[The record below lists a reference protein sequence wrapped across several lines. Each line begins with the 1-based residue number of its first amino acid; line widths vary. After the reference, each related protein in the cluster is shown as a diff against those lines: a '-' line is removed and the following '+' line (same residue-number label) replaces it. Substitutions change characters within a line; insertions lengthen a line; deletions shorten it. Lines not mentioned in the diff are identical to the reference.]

1 MKKILLLLLLV
12 PTLAQAE
19 FYVRPRAGMAI
30 PLHGDSSYAL
40 GLTGG
45 YRWTDFLST
54 EISYSR
60 LLGTG
65 AAPDGDMVQGEGIV
79 SLPLLPVVTPFVSG
93 GVGALHTSAAGASSW
108 HSMILIGGGLA
119 LEKLLFV
126 QISGGVTYAAV
137 RHGESFFEPYIGVGL
152 AF

>member
-1 MKKILLLLLLV
+1 MKKTLLFLILI
-12 PTLAQAE
+12 PSLAQAQ
-19 FYVRPRAGMAI
+19 FYVRPRAGATI

-40 GLTGG
+40 GVTGG
-45 YRWTDFLST
+45 YHWNDFFST

-65 AAPDGDMVQGEGIV
+65 AAPDGDMIQGEGIV
-79 SLPLLPVVTPFVSG
+79 SLPLLPIVTPFVSG
-93 GVGALHTSAAGASSW
+93 GVGAIHVSAAGASSW

-119 LEKLLFV
+119 LDKLLFV
-126 QISGGVTYAAV
+126 QISGGVTYARV
-137 RHGESFFEPYIGVGL
+137 VHGESFFEPYVAVGI